1 MIKNNKKI
9 ISSILYIVIMAVH
22 FAVLIFI
29 VPEEVRNEK
38 TGLALF
44 SLLSLLSYYSSKYI
58 HKILLNKFNL
68 T

>member
-1 MIKNNKKI
+1 MNKNNKKI
-9 ISSILYIVIMAVH
+9 ISSILYIVILAVH
-22 FAVLIFI
+22 FAVLIII

-44 SLLSLLSYYSSKYI
+44 SVLSLLSYFSSKYI
-58 HKILLNKFNL
+58 HKIVLGKFNL

>member
-22 FAVLIFI
+22 FAVLIFV

-44 SLLSLLSYYSSKYI
+44 SVLSLLSYYSSKYI
-58 HKILLNKFNL
+58 HKILLNKFHL